1 MPEPVKP
8 REETATP
15 LVVVDSESGLQALV
29 KDLKTQRSI
38 AVDLEHHNYRS
49 YQGFTCLI
57 QVGLSRALNPRSPRA
72 RPTIW
77 WTC

>member
-8 REETATP
+8 REEAATP
-15 LVVVDSESGLQALV
+15 LVVVDSETGLQELV

-57 QVGLSRALNPRSPRA
+57 QVAPSHLLNSRSPRA